1 MTNFSDQVSLLG
13 LSFRTKECCFRYLL
27 RLPIPM
33 RGEEVEKGN
42 RERRQGEEC
51 RDVERREENE
61 KRREEKKERR
71 EVVWAERRGGEGR
84 ESESET
90 AHDG

>member
-1 MTNFSDQVSLLG
+1 MTNFSDQLSLLG

-27 RLPIPM
+27 RLPIPV

-42 RERRQGEEC
+42 RERSAGRSKGEK
-51 RDVERREENE
+51 RM
-61 KRREEKKERR
+61 RREEKRRRR
-71 EVVWAERRGGEGR
+71 EEKLYGRRGGEGR